1 MWWNTA
7 TLVVALGALIISILA
22 YGAQRRQADFALALR
37 LHTDLAT
44 GEVARAR
51 DVLGTVVHSGMRT
64 DKVDLVEERAAYFTL
79 LWSVERV
86 QAGRRT
92 IDQGWFRRRPL
103 EFLDQLVRWHVEYW
117 AAHQQEVKQALEAG
131 LGSKIDDSQARD
143 AFHGLVAAV
152 AGPGPRSE

>member
-1 MWWNTA
+1 
-7 TLVVALGALIISILA
+7 
-22 YGAQRRQADFALALR
+22 
-37 LHTDLAT
+37 
-44 GEVARAR
+44 
-51 DVLGTVVHSGMRT
+51 MRT
-64 DKVDLVEERAAYFTL
+64 DKVDLVEARAAYFTL

-92 IDQGWFRRRPL
+92 IDRGWFRRRPL

-117 AAHQQEVKQALEAG
+117 AAYQQEVKQALEAG

-152 AGPGPRSE
+152 AGPSTQSE